1 MVRPPRGDL
10 SVNRSDRLERLIAQ
24 GEQLV
29 PLGGDDVSTGPN
41 RGLQDDYLAWRSSC
55 VDLLTELGPT
65 AGHLLWE
72 LQWDTRSQRF
82 FRDSASRVLGVMKA
96 ARLLT

>member
-1 MVRPPRGDL
+1 ME
-10 SVNRSDRLERLIAQ
+10 DRLERLIAD

-41 RGLQDDYLAWRSSC
+41 RGLQDNYVVWRSRC
-55 VDLLTELGPT
+55 VELLTELGT
-65 AGHLLWE
+65 NSGHLLWE
-72 LQWDTRSQRF
+72 LKMDTRSHQF
-82 FRDSASRVLGVMKA
+82 YQASASRVLGVMKA

>member
-1 MVRPPRGDL
+1 MTTL
-10 SVNRSDRLERLIAQ
+10 DRLDRLIAE

-41 RGLQDDYLAWRSSC
+41 WGLHHEYFAWRSKC
-55 VDLLTELGPT
+55 VNLLRELGPT
-65 AGHLLWE
+65 AGHLLRE
-72 LQWDTRSQRF
+72 LESDTRTYQSYQA
-82 FRDSASRVLGVMKA
+82 SASRVLGAMKA